1 MDRCPV
7 GSCAGAGI
15 DDEEEV
21 KSQNKSLMGV
31 GCMQAFSTSKY
42 PNLECAKFPS
52 LLELQ
57 F

>member
-7 GSCAGAGI
+7 GSCAGTGI